1 MVLVTIHD
9 CTIFLQKH
17 HYMELQLN
25 VKQALGPLPD
35 GFVDYFTSRFPLLLI
50 HTYKAMEICNQ
61 EKLFKQYYVM

>member
-1 MVLVTIHD
+1 
-9 CTIFLQKH
+9 
-17 HYMELQLN
+17 MELQLN

-61 EKLFKQYYVM
+61 EKLFKQYYNVI